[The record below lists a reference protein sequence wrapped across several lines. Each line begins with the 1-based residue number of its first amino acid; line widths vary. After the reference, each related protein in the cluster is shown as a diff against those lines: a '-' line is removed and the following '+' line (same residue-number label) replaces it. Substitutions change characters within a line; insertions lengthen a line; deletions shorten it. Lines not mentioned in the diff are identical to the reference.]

1 MDYFTQSGCITS
13 SNVEDIETIV
23 NKKFES
29 CDDNIKIYE
38 AYVND
43 IIKSDISD
51 KKELEKY
58 IRILNRKYHINASCM
73 KLLYVYRNM
82 CKTGKCEFDI
92 KYEELF
98 QSKGFR
104 SQSGVLVV
112 AVFTAP
118 YPEYEKDG
126 EIIKQE
132 FSCEFDCYY
141 CPQEPNQPRSYLL
154 EEPGVRRANANK
166 FDPVAQFK
174 SRINAYV
181 NMGHP
186 IDKIELL
193 VLGGTVS
200 SYPRD
205 YITWFITKIFY
216 AANTLYSPRENLSL
230 EEEKKINETA
240 ECRIIGITLE
250 TRPDKVNPRE
260 LKFFRDLGVT
270 RVQMGVQH
278 TDDRIL
284 YRINRRCNSNHA
296 IKAIKMLKDS
306 CFKVDIHLMPDLPKP
321 LKDGVSNTQETFMPE
336 DIDEDFD
343 MLQADR
349 EMFDTVINSPDWQ
362 ADQWKIY
369 PCEVVPWT
377 RIETDY
383 KNGAY
388 KPYGHQENPNEWTPL
403 SELLVE
409 TLGKVKPWVRLNR
422 VIRDIPTMY
431 IMGGNQNVSMR
442 QDIDIAMNKRNI
454 YCMDIRN
461 REVKKRDIDPSTAVL
476 KVREY
481 EASGGMEY
489 FISFETEDEK
499 ILFGFLRLRLTYN
512 SGYELFDG
520 EYIFPELANCALI
533 RELHVYGQVK
543 KVNEKK
549 LDSDLFNTAQHMGF
563 GTRLVNKAIEIS
575 RENGYNKIA
584 VISGVGVKNY
594 YRKFGF
600 EDEQYFMTLDLTK
613 QVVTNN
619 IVQTKGTNNYYI
631 AILIVVFAI
640 VLYFF
645 MN

>member
-1 MDYFTQSGCITS
+1 MDY
-13 SNVEDIETIV
+13 SNENTCNASNIEDIETLV

-29 CDDNIKIYE
+29 CDDNIAIYE

-43 IIKSDISD
+43 IIKSNFSN
-51 KKELEKY
+51 KKGLEKY
-58 IRILNRKYHINASCM
+58 IRVLNRKYHINASCM

-82 CKTGKCEFDI
+82 CKSGKCTFDI

-126 EIIKQE
+126 EKIKQE

-141 CPQEPNQPRSYLL
+141 CPKEPNQPRSYLL

-166 FDPVAQFK
+166 FDPRDQFK
-174 SRINAYV
+174 SRINAYI

-193 VLGGTVS
+193 VLGGTIS

-205 YITWFITKIFY
+205 YVVWFINQIFY
-216 AANTLYSPRENLSL
+216 AANTLYSPRGILSL

-250 TRPDKVNPRE
+250 TRPDKINQRE
-260 LKFFRDLGVT
+260 LKFFRELGVT

-321 LKDGVSNTQETFMPE
+321 LKEGISNTKETFMLE

-343 MLQADR
+343 MLEADR

-377 RIETDY
+377 RIEIDY
-383 KNGAY
+383 KNGSY
-388 KPYGHQENPNEWTPL
+388 KPYGNQDHPSDWTPL

-422 VIRDIPTMY
+422 VIRDIPNMY
-431 IMGGNQNVSMR
+431 IIGGNQNVSMR
-442 QDIDIAMNKRNI
+442 QDIDNVMNKRNI

-461 REVKKRDIDPSTAVL
+461 REVKKRDIDPSQAVL
-476 KVREY
+476 KIRQY
-481 EASGGMEY
+481 EASEGMEY

-499 ILFGFLRLRLTYN
+499 ILFGFLRLRLSYN
-512 SGYELFDG
+512 SGYELHDG
-520 EYIFPELANCALI
+520 DYIFPELANCALI
-533 RELHVYGQVK
+533 RELHIYGQVK
-543 KVNEKK
+543 KVHEKK

-563 GTRLVNKAIEIS
+563 GTLLVNKAIEIS

-600 EDEQYFMTLDLTK
+600 EDEQYFMTLDITHK
-613 QVVTNN
+613 QVIQQNN
-619 IVQTKGTNNYYI
+619 PNNTNYYI
-631 AILIVVFAI
+631 YALVISLIAII
-640 VLYFF
+640 LYFF
-645 MN
+645 IQ